1 MGGGRSGRVARLGA
15 GSLLLV
21 LALSACSRADIEDK
35 LRFGWPRGITE
46 QAQRIRELWTWST
59 VAALIVGVLVWGLIF
74 WAAIVYRRRD
84 SELPRQTK
92 YNLPIEALYTV
103 VPFLIVAVLF
113 YYTVITQTFVTDTK
127 PQADTTVTVTAFKW
141 NWQFNYNDR
150 RDPRTDDIMYV
161 VGSDTDIPILVL
173 PENKNVRVIVGSND
187 VIHSFWVPE
196 LLFKRDV
203 FPVPEKNQN
212 NVFQIRPTVRGTYVG
227 RCAELCG
234 TYHSQ
239 MNFEMRVVSESDYT
253 RYLNALAGFG
263 NDDLDRQ
270 AKALT
275 AIGQPSRATTTEPF
289 DTDRTRRAPSG
300 SGNDAAG
307 SGGRTVGTGTSGNQ
321 GG

>member
-1 MGGGRSGRVARLGA
+1 VARLGA

-21 LALSACSRADIEDK
+21 LALSACSRSDVEDK
-35 LRFGWPRGITE
+35 LRFGWPRGISD
-46 QAQRIRELWTWST
+46 QGHRVLELWTWST
-59 VAALIVGVLVWGLIF
+59 VAALVVGVMVWGLIF
-74 WAAIVYRRRD
+74 WTAIVYRRRD

-113 YYTVITQTFVTDTK
+113 YYTVVTQSFVIDTK
-127 PQADTTVTVTAFKW
+127 PPADTTVTVTAFKW
-141 NWQFNYNDR
+141 NWQFSYDDR
-150 RDPRTDDIMYV
+150 RDPRTKDIMYV
-161 VGSDTDIPILVL
+161 VGTDTDIPILVV

-203 FPVPEKNQN
+203 FPAPEKNQN
-212 NVFQIRPTVRGTYVG
+212 NVFQFRPTVRGSFVG

-239 MNFEMRVVSESDYT
+239 MNFELRVVSDSDYQ
-253 RYLNALAGFG
+253 RYLNALTGFG

-275 AIGQPSRATTTEPF
+275 AIGLPSRATTTSPF
-289 DTDRTRRAPSG
+289 DTDRTRRAPSEV
-300 SGNDAAG
+300 GNAAG
-307 SGGRTVGTGTSGNQ
+307 VAGQTVDAGASGH
-321 GG
+321 